1 MSVDLSANLLAYEPV
16 FLARLATVAVLAEV
30 GGYAEFDRAL
40 NGGDVDDAG
49 SPDGM
54 KLPGAYLLYGG
65 TFKTG
70 QPKGGDHNRPLFVSQ
85 DWQVLVLA
93 RPVVARDGST
103 SLSPLGEAMA
113 AILAVFKDW
122 TPEGAN
128 DPVEHIWPEDDAI
141 VSYGN
146 GLVNAALLF
155 RVKFTLH

>member
-1 MSVDLSANLLAYEPV
+1 MNDVVNAAPSAPADAARLESLKQLTMVVYILQAASFIVGITIQIASKIALTFTFNIDFVYGCFYLLA
-16 FLARLATVAVLAEV
+16 
-30 GGYAEFDRAL
+30 
-40 NGGDVDDAG
+40 
-49 SPDGM
+49 
-54 KLPGAYLLYGG
+54 
-65 TFKTG
+65 
-70 QPKGGDHNRPLFVSQ
+70 
-85 DWQVLVLA
+85 
-93 RPVVARDGST
+93 
-103 SLSPLGEAMA
+103 PLGEAMA